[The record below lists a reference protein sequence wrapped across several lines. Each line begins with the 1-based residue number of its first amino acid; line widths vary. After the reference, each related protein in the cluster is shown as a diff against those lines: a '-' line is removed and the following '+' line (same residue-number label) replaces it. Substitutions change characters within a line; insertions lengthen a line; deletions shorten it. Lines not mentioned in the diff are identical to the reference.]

1 MHDTFSVVCNG
12 AGRVF
17 AGEPDGP
24 PDGMALGGPK
34 RRALFLL
41 SGTGAYPELL
51 RDTRLSRLDAVTVD
65 TPGAGLP

>member
-1 MHDTFSVVCNG
+1 MHDTFSVVCKG
-12 AGRVF
+12 AGPVV
-17 AGEPDGP
+17 ADEPDGP

-34 RRALFLL
+34 RRTLFLPP
-41 SGTGAYPELL
+41 STDAYPELL